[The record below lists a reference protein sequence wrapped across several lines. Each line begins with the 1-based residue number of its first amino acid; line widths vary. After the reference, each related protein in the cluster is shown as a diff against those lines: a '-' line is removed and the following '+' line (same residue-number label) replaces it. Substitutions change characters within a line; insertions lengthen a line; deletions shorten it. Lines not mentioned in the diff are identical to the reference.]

1 MNRYRTLT
9 REELEAVESDLVQF
23 LAESG
28 VTASDWEEWKAG
40 DDPRVEDLLDEFSEG
55 FWDRATSKIKY
66 LERRHEGET
75 WVFAFDESRAE
86 LLRCV
91 IDQAT
96 GAAEWYEGSKAFEQE
111 ARGREI
117 FLLLEQGAQPIDE
130 ARWQAV
136 LAAKNGTHLN

>member
-1 MNRYRTLT
+1 MKRYRTLT

-28 VTASDWEEWKAG
+28 VTATDWEAWKIG
-40 DDPRVEDLLDEFSEG
+40 NDPRVEAFLDEFSEG

-75 WVFAFDESRAE
+75 WVFAFDECRAE

-91 IDQAT
+91 IDQST
-96 GAAEWYEGSKAFEQE
+96 GAADWYEGSKSFEQE
-111 ARGREI
+111 ARGREV